1 MREERGRC
9 SGLGRRRENFERTN
23 SRSAEFEPAENFDDN
38 MGNVCQ
44 NVAIYMLDPVRQS
57 CPITGHGP
65 IAGQSGHEPTT
76 QGHVY
81 PVFNTTTIIQ
91 LQQQL

>member
-1 MREERGRC
+1 
-9 SGLGRRRENFERTN
+9 
-23 SRSAEFEPAENFDDN
+23 
-38 MGNVCQ
+38 
-44 NVAIYMLDPVRQS
+44 MLDPVRQS

-76 QGHVY
+76 QRHVY
-81 PVFNTTTIIQ
+81 PVFDTTTIIQ